1 MLQDSNNDSIPKT
14 DSDRNRNK
22 KTSKYI
28 LCQGKIISGSTL
40 RDKYKLHAEHISVLS
55 DRLPLCSP
63 DTLHHIRK
71 THMV

>member
-40 RDKYKLHAEHISVLS
+40 SDKYKLHAEHINKETHKAIAA
-55 DRLPLCSP
+55 PMIP
-63 DTLHHIRK
+63 HIGMKR
-71 THMV
+71 